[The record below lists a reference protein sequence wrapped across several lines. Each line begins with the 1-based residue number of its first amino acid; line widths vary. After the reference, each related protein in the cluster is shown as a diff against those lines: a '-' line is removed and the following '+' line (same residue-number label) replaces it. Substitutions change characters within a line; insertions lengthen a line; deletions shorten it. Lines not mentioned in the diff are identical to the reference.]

1 MEEQHMSPEEPAET
15 CRHVERR
22 IDAPGGPSRDD
33 VGAVPAPALD
43 GVCSELGALP
53 PGALVTEK
61 ALAVM
66 LAKCVKS
73 IKRAVA
79 RGELPAP
86 VRIMGA
92 PTWTAGAIVRHVEKR
107 LDAAA
112 REAERERARLGQ
124 LRA

>member
-1 MEEQHMSPEEPAET
+1 MSSEERSEAPE
-15 CRHVERR
+15 HVERR
-22 IDAPGGPSRDD
+22 VDGPTTPTVSN
-33 VGAVPAPALD
+33 ATPAIALD
-43 GVCSELGALP
+43 GVCAGLGALP

-66 LAKCVKS
+66 LGKCVKS

-79 RGELPAP
+79 RNELPSP

-112 REAERERARLGQ
+112 RKAERERARLGQ